1 MLNVLKKNIMSK
13 SENKIIRYS
22 LNLRL
27 QINYED
33 CDNSKISE
41 HIINLFTMILKS
53 SFFKKNKIE
62 LVWHDGGEEIKRY

>member
-1 MLNVLKKNIMSK
+1 MSK
-13 SENKIIRYS
+13 SENKIIRHS

-33 CDNSKISE
+33 YDNSKISE
-41 HIINLFTMILKS
+41 HLINLFTTILKS

-62 LVWHDGGEEIKRY
+62 LVWHDGGEEIKRD